1 MTTNKD
7 NHIDPG
13 FWLGVAM
20 LVAFLALLVK
30 CN

>member
-1 MTTNKD
+1 MTTNK
-7 NHIDPG
+7 NNYIDPG
-13 FWLGVAM
+13 FWVSVAM